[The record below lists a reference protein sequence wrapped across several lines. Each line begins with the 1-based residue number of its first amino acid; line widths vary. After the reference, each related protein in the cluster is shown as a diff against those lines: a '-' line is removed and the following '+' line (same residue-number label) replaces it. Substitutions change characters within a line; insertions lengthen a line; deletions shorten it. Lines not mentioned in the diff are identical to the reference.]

1 MRFEG
6 EEAPEQRFIGT
17 IVGIEDCDPHKSQ
30 ASQVSTLVVAQ
41 IRSHHTIASLQ
52 RHFRRPHHTSAVA
65 LPHPPATQLTPPLSL
80 RLPQPRSNAAAD
92 TKLPLAFK
100 NLALEK
106 NMDPLCPFIRC
117 APKNK
122 EVELVAA
129 NKEKEIKASTF
140 VRFGHLAC
148 FASDVEMFLQV
159 LSHSIKFMPWS
170 ENVQSMSQLL
180 FIHAEV
186 PMVCATPLGKQL
198 SAKVNTSN
206 QPASNKN
213 NMKSFFVF
221 FCVCAIFF
229 FFNSCFGKSE
239 LEPPTLQQNDKVVY
253 IVYMGAAAPSSNGA
267 MGKDQAE
274 LIKRHKNAL
283 VYTYT
288 NGFSG
293 FSARLTKEEA
303 GLIAQNPGVVSVF
316 LDHILQLHTTRSWD
330 FLDSISYKKI
340 SGKTTTRAQPLSS
353 GEEDTIIGILDSGI
367 WPECPSFGDEGMGEI
382 PVGWNGEC
390 VEGIAFNASNY
401 MDGKTLG
408 SARDFYG
415 HGTHVTSI
423 AAGAAVDGVSYHGL
437 ATGTAKGGSPK
448 SRISVYRVCDSVGRC
463 LGSSVLKGV
472 DDAIGDGVHILS
484 ISLGM
489 YKNATLKTDF
499 STDAIAIGTFHA
511 VERGI
516 AVVCAAGNSG
526 PSPGTLWN
534 EAPWIFTV
542 AASTIDRDF
551 QSQVVLG
558 DSTVI
563 KGGGIHYFQKLDSM
577 PVATGAS
584 VRLVNASELDAM
596 DCLPGTLDPAKAKG
610 KIILC
615 DTKSINF
622 VYVDRQ
628 SELQRVEAIG
638 PDITAPGVD
647 ILSSWIGGG
656 YNLDSGT
663 SMACPHVS
671 GIVARVKAQNPNFS
685 ISAIKSSIMTTATQV
700 NNLNELMTT
709 TSGAIATPYD
719 IGAGELNPIAAL
731 DPGLVYETEI
741 ADYLQFL
748 CATGYNTTQIHLIS
762 STVPEGFECPKL
774 TEDDISGINYPSI
787 AVSNLKQG
795 ETKTVTRTVTNV
807 GPEESVYTATIEALA
822 SIEVTVTPTQLV
834 FTKEVNKLVYNLTFR
849 VSSPIT
855 QDTFGSITWSNG
867 IYKVRSPVVVAV

>member
-1 MRFEG
+1 
-6 EEAPEQRFIGT
+6 
-17 IVGIEDCDPHKSQ
+17 
-30 ASQVSTLVVAQ
+30 
-41 IRSHHTIASLQ
+41 
-52 RHFRRPHHTSAVA
+52 
-65 LPHPPATQLTPPLSL
+65 
-80 RLPQPRSNAAAD
+80 
-92 TKLPLAFK
+92 
-100 NLALEK
+100 
-106 NMDPLCPFIRC
+106 
-117 APKNK
+117 
-122 EVELVAA
+122 
-129 NKEKEIKASTF
+129 
-140 VRFGHLAC
+140 
-148 FASDVEMFLQV
+148 
-159 LSHSIKFMPWS
+159 
-170 ENVQSMSQLL
+170 
-180 FIHAEV
+180 
-186 PMVCATPLGKQL
+186 
-198 SAKVNTSN
+198 
-206 QPASNKN
+206 
-213 NMKSFFVF
+213 
-221 FCVCAIFF
+221 
-229 FFNSCFGKSE
+229 
-239 LEPPTLQQNDKVVY
+239 
-253 IVYMGAAAPSSNGA
+253 MGAAAPSSNGA

-316 LDHILQLHTTRSWD
+316 PDHILQLHTTRSWD

-596 DCLPGTLDPAKAKG
+596 DGLPGTLDPAKAKG

-638 PDITAPGVD
+638 VLLIIKSQHQFMLANFQNFPGATLTSDESKIILTYLSKTGNPLATIFPTVTVTGFKPAPILIDFSSRGPSRESLNLLKPDITAPGVD